1 MIDLHAADTR
11 VFLFH
16 SADARRDPG
25 GAMDAVNQW
34 LTKDRS
40 TSQYADLRVR
50 DISVTAD
57 GQGGIYTTVVCSLGR
72 DRQSVIAEPLVH
84 EPVGTTA

>member
-1 MIDLHAADTR
+1 MIDLAANDTR

-40 TSQYADLRVR
+40 AGQYADLRVR

-57 GQGGIYTTVVCSLGR
+57 GQGGIYTTVVCSLGGA
-72 DRQSVIAEPLVH
+72 RQTVTSEPLIH
-84 EPVGTTA
+84 EPVGATA